1 MIASLAID
9 NLVATIAIGGS
20 IVGTGLALL
29 MLRGTAPKK
38 PKRTVEEI
46 VRTAPYENLDNILK
60 IAKS

>member
-1 MIASLAID
+1 MPID
-9 NLVATIAIGGS
+9 AVITTIAIGGS

-46 VRTAPYENLDNILK
+46 VRTAPYENLDNMLK